1 MEIKENSC
9 TRLEKLVRNY
19 LQRNVNSAVI
29 KSCIIIIIIIIII
42 ILIIIKVIIQGF
54 KQTLKLT
61 SSTVNE
67 DTTV

>member
-29 KSCIIIIIIIIII
+29 KSYIIIIIIIIII
-42 ILIIIKVIIQGF
+42 IKVFIQGF

-61 SSTVNE
+61 TSIINE

>member
-9 TRLEKLVRNY
+9 TGLEKLVRNY

-29 KSCIIIIIIIIII
+29 KSYIIIIIIM
-42 ILIIIKVIIQGF
+42 IIIKVFIRGF

-61 SSTVNE
+61 SSIINE

>member
-9 TRLEKLVRNY
+9 TGLEKLVRNY

-29 KSCIIIIIIIIII
+29 KSYMIIIIIMIT
-42 ILIIIKVIIQGF
+42 IIKVFIRGF

-61 SSTVNE
+61 SSIINE

>member
-9 TRLEKLVRNY
+9 TKLEKLVRNY

-29 KSCIIIIIIIIII
+29 KSYIIIIIIM
-42 ILIIIKVIIQGF
+42 IIIKVFIRGF

-61 SSTVNE
+61 SSIINE

>member
-29 KSCIIIIIIIIII
+29 KSYIIIIIIIII
-42 ILIIIKVIIQGF
+42 KVFIQGF

-61 SSTVNE
+61 SSIINE

>member
-29 KSCIIIIIIIIII
+29 KSYIIIIIIIIII
-42 ILIIIKVIIQGF
+42 IKVFIQGF

-61 SSTVNE
+61 SSIINE

>member
-29 KSCIIIIIIIIII
+29 KSYIIIIIIM
-42 ILIIIKVIIQGF
+42 IIIKVFIRGF

-61 SSTVNE
+61 SSIINE

>member
-29 KSCIIIIIIIIII
+29 KSYIIIIIIIII
-42 ILIIIKVIIQGF
+42 KVFIRGF

-61 SSTVNE
+61 SSIISE

>member
-29 KSCIIIIIIIIII
+29 KSYIIIIIIII
-42 ILIIIKVIIQGF
+42 KVFIRGF

-61 SSTVNE
+61 SSIISE

>member
-29 KSCIIIIIIIIII
+29 KSYIIIIIIIIII
-42 ILIIIKVIIQGF
+42 KVFIQGF
-54 KQTLKLT
+54 KQ
-61 SSTVNE
+61 S
-67 DTTV
+67 

>member
-9 TRLEKLVRNY
+9 TKLEKLVRNY

-29 KSCIIIIIIIIII
+29 KSYIIIIIIIII
-42 ILIIIKVIIQGF
+42 KVFIQGF

-61 SSTVNE
+61 SSIINE

>member
-9 TRLEKLVRNY
+9 TGLEKLVRNY

-29 KSCIIIIIIIIII
+29 KSYIIIIIIIII
-42 ILIIIKVIIQGF
+42 KVFIQGF

-61 SSTVNE
+61 SSIINE

>member
-29 KSCIIIIIIIIII
+29 KSYIIIIIIIII
-42 ILIIIKVIIQGF
+42 KVFIQGF

-61 SSTVNE
+61 RSIINE
-67 DTTV
+67 DSII

>member
-9 TRLEKLVRNY
+9 TKLEKLVRYY

-29 KSCIIIIIIIIII
+29 KSYIIIIIIII
-42 ILIIIKVIIQGF
+42 KVFIQDF

-61 SSTVNE
+61 SSIINE

>member
-19 LQRNVNSAVI
+19 LQRNVISAVI
-29 KSCIIIIIIIIII
+29 KSYIIIIIITI
-42 ILIIIKVIIQGF
+42 IIIKVFIRGF

-61 SSTVNE
+61 SSIINE

>member
-9 TRLEKLVRNY
+9 TGLEKLVRNY

-29 KSCIIIIIIIIII
+29 KSYIIIIIIIIII
-42 ILIIIKVIIQGF
+42 MIIIIKVFIRGF
-54 KQTLKLT
+54 NQTLKLT
-61 SSTVNE
+61 SSIINE

>member
-9 TRLEKLVRNY
+9 TGLEKLVRNY

-29 KSCIIIIIIIIII
+29 KSYIIIIIIII
-42 ILIIIKVIIQGF
+42 KVFIRGF

-61 SSTVNE
+61 SSIISE

>member
-9 TRLEKLVRNY
+9 TKLEKLVRNY
-19 LQRNVNSAVI
+19 LQRNVNSAVV
-29 KSCIIIIIIIIII
+29 KSYVIIIIIIIIII
-42 ILIIIKVIIQGF
+42 KVFIQGF

-61 SSTVNE
+61 SSIINE

>member
-9 TRLEKLVRNY
+9 TKLEKLVRNY
-19 LQRNVNSAVI
+19 LQRNTNSAVI
-29 KSCIIIIIIIIII
+29 KSYIIIIIIIIII
-42 ILIIIKVIIQGF
+42 KVFIQGF

-61 SSTVNE
+61 SSIINE

>member
-9 TRLEKLVRNY
+9 TGLEKLVRNY

-29 KSCIIIIIIIIII
+29 KSYIIIIIIIMI
-42 ILIIIKVIIQGF
+42 IIIKVFIRGF

-61 SSTVNE
+61 SSIINE

>member
-29 KSCIIIIIIIIII
+29 KSYIIIIIIIIII
-42 ILIIIKVIIQGF
+42 IKVFIQDF

-61 SSTVNE
+61 SSIINE

>member
-29 KSCIIIIIIIIII
+29 KSYIIIIIIIIII
-42 ILIIIKVIIQGF
+42 KVFIQGF

-61 SSTVNE
+61 SSIINE